1 MDLLDISG
9 ENALQFRFI
18 ISDKERRVVWF
29 PHIISALEELK
40 KNIAR
45 AKSYVNIES
54 YSSVKQIRQISN
66 YLIKRHKN
74 GDIINEIDTYLHWF
88 RCKNGMGGGD
98 RGNGIEDGVL
108 DVGENP
114 YPYNIAILT
123 KLNEIEEKGVDDNT
137 KEFFNMFEI
146 TGDLVY
152 NFRLKEDIINMLSRD
167 AGVHSFSGM
176 RDMKI
181 SVDTMYTP
189 REFFSKLPKDFP
201 HWFIDGKYKVAMST
215 GFRED

>member
-1 MDLLDISG
+1 MDLLNISG
-9 ENALQFRFI
+9 EDALQFRFI
-18 ISDKERRVVWF
+18 ISDKERRAVWF

-40 KNIAR
+40 EDISR

-66 YLIKRHKN
+66 YLIKRHKK
-74 GDIINEIDTYLHWF
+74 GDIINEIDTYLYWF
-88 RCKNGMGGGD
+88 RCKNGVDGEK
-98 RGNGIEDGVL
+98 GIDNGVL
-108 DVGENP
+108 DMNEDL
-114 YPYNIAILT
+114 YNIAILT

-137 KEFFNMFEI
+137 KEFFNMFEMS
-146 TGDLVY
+146 GDLVY
-152 NFRLKEDIINMLSRD
+152 NFRLKEDIITMLSRD

>member
-1 MDLLDISG
+1 MDLLNISG
-9 ENALQFRFI
+9 EDALQFRFI
-18 ISDKERRVVWF
+18 ISDKERRAVWF

-40 KNIAR
+40 EDISR

-66 YLIKRHKN
+66 YLIKRHKK
-74 GDIINEIDTYLHWF
+74 GDIINEIDTYLYWF
-88 RCKNGMGGGD
+88 RCKNGVDGEK
-98 RGNGIEDGVL
+98 GIDNGVL
-108 DVGENP
+108 DMNEDL
-114 YPYNIAILT
+114 YNIAILT

-137 KEFFNMFEI
+137 KEFFNMFEMS
-146 TGDLVY
+146 GDLVY

>member
-9 ENALQFRFI
+9 EDSLQFRFI
-18 ISDKERRVVWF
+18 ISDKDRRAIWF
-29 PHIISALEELK
+29 PYIISALEELK
-40 KNIAR
+40 KDIAR

-74 GDIINEIDTYLHWF
+74 GDIINEIDTYLRWF

-114 YPYNIAILT
+114 YSYNIAILT

-152 NFRLKEDIINMLSRD
+152 NFRLKKDISNMLFTQ
-167 AGVHSFSGM
+167 AGVHSLGGM
-176 RDMKI
+176 NDMRI
-181 SVDTMYTP
+181 SITTIYTP

-201 HWFIDGKYKVAMST
+201 HWFIDGKYKVGMST
-215 GFRED
+215 SFGED